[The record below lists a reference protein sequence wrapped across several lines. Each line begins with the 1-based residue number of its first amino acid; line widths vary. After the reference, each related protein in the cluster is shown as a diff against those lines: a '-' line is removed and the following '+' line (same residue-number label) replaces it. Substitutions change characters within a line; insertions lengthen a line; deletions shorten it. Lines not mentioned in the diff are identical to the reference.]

1 MGPDPAPRFLSMA
14 LSQGVCLG
22 GPGGMNLIACLVEA
36 TPAHAGE
43 MNLVTLPV
51 TAAIWL
57 FFPIPLSAVKSHDS
71 LLGGLRGAQL

>member
-1 MGPDPAPRFLSMA
+1 
-14 LSQGVCLG
+14 
-22 GPGGMNLIACLVEA
+22 MNLIACLVEA